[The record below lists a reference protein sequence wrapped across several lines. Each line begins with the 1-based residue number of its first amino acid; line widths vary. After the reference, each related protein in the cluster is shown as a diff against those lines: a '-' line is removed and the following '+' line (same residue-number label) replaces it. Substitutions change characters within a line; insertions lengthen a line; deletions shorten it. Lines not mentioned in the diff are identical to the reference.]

1 VNLKRWTVAIM
12 ALLALVA
19 CGSPTVNTVARLD
32 NVILTRQDL
41 DQRIARIEKGQQAQ
55 AQQGPAPSKQEIEQF
70 LVQQFID
77 QNLVLGVARQ
87 KGVTITEKDVD
98 DLIELFRTRISQ
110 GGAGSFD
117 EVIQGQLGL
126 PGADSTEFRQFATSF
141 VAREKLAETLVTS
154 DTVQA
159 EMNEQMAA
167 EMSRTV
173 MRANVAHILV
183 ATEEEANQVLAR
195 LDKGE
200 KFEDLARELSTDP
213 GSAENGGL
221 YENVEPGQ
229 FVPEFDK
236 AMFEDLQP
244 GETTKAPVQTQFG
257 YHIIKLVSRSEGPAM
272 TEEQA
277 QQMIQQNIAQQLQTQ
292 RQEALQ
298 KLLTDERAKAK
309 NEGRLVEPVYPTA
322 VPEPSVPQEPQ
333 PVDPNAPSQVQ
344 PTTQP

>member
-1 VNLKRWTVAIM
+1 M
-12 ALLALVA
+12 A
-19 CGSPTVNTVARLD
+19 C
-32 NVILTRQDL
+32 
-41 DQRIARIEKGQQAQ
+41 
-55 AQQGPAPSKQEIEQF
+55 PAPS
-70 LVQQFID
+70 
-77 QNLVLGVARQ
+77 
-87 KGVTITEKDVD
+87 
-98 DLIELFRTRISQ
+98 
-110 GGAGSFD
+110 
-117 EVIQGQLGL
+117 
-126 PGADSTEFRQFATSF
+126 STEFRQFATSF

-154 DTVQA
+154 DTVQS

-167 EMSRTV
+167 EMNRTV

-213 GSAENGGL
+213 GSAENGGV
-221 YENVEPGQ
+221 YENVEPGA
-229 FVPEFDK
+229 FVAEFDK

-244 GETTKAPVQTQFG
+244 GETTKTPVQTQFG
-257 YHIIKLVSRSEGPAM
+257 YHIIRLISRSEGPAM

-277 QQMIQQNIAQQLQTQ
+277 QQMIQQNMAQQLQTQ

-309 NEGRLVEPVYPTA
+309 NDGRLVEPVYPTA
-322 VPEPSVPQEPQ
+322 VPEPSVPQQ
-333 PVDPNAPSQVQ
+333 PDPNAPSQAQ